1 MNHLFDALKL
11 RGLTLPHRLAVAP
24 MCQYSA
30 TDGHPNDWHLVHLG
44 SRAVGGASLI
54 FTEATAVTPDGRIT
68 PADTGIWDDSHIDS
82 FARIVRFLHA
92 QGSIAG
98 IQLAHAGR
106 KGSATPPWE
115 GGAAIPPE
123 EGGWIPW
130 GPSPQPFSEKMT
142 VPAEMTLHDI
152 TSVRKA
158 FVDAARRAYDAGFR
172 VIEIHAAHGYL
183 LHEFLSPLSNH
194 RTDSYGGSFE
204 GRIRMLLEVT
214 AQVRVVWPESLP
226 LFVRISATDWDEH
239 GWTVDESVELAK
251 RLKPLGV
258 DVVDC
263 SSGGSVAKPTVPFGS
278 GYQSAM
284 AERIRREAEVMTAA
298 VGSITSA
305 AQADHIICTGQADL
319 VLMARQMLRD
329 PYMPVHAAQELGVKL
344 SWPVQYLRAAPA
356 GLPRREPAAIDR
368 TVDSPVP

>member
-1 MNHLFDALKL
+1 MNHLFDVLQL
-11 RGLTLPHRLAVAP
+11 RSLNLPHRLAVSP

-30 TDGHPNDWHLVHLG
+30 IDGYPNDWHLVHLG
-44 SRAVGGASLI
+44 SRAVGGASLV

-68 PADTGIWDDSHIDS
+68 PADLGIWEDGHIDS
-82 FARIVRFLHA
+82 FARIARFLHE
-92 QGSIAG
+92 QGSVAG

-106 KGSATPPWE
+106 KGSATPPWD
-115 GGAAIPPE
+115 GGAAIPAE
-123 EGGWIPW
+123 QGGWIPFA
-130 GPSPQPFSEKMT
+130 PSPEAFSEKMT
-142 VPAEMTLHDI
+142 VPEEMTLIDI
-152 TSVRKA
+152 AAVRKA
-158 FVDAARRAYDAGFR
+158 FVDAARRALHAGFR
-172 VIEIHAAHGYL
+172 VLEIHAAHGYL
-183 LHEFLSPLSNH
+183 IHEFLSPLSNH

-214 AQVRVVWPESLP
+214 AQVRVVWPERLP
-226 LFVRISATDWDEH
+226 LFVRISATDWDDR
-239 GWTVDESVELAK
+239 GWAVDESVELAR

-263 SSGGSVAKPTVPFGS
+263 SSGGNVAKPSIPSGS

-305 AQADHIICTGQADL
+305 AQADHIVCTGQADL

-329 PYMPVHAAQELGVKL
+329 PYIAVHAAQELGVQL

-356 GLPRREPAAIDR
+356 GLPRRK
-368 TVDSPVP
+368 PVE